1 MHAGD
6 VIHSPLAFRCT
17 AISQY
22 TGTAAYTH
30 DHTGGRGTSFY
41 MECSF
46 SQITREGRV
55 KSSYCLYQSEKK
67 KNVLTALS
75 DTQKCVAHTHF
86 PSSRSHGQVSGVLK
100 SPSCVYRWCIA
111 LICRIQAPQLRPRL
125 QLLPRQVSL
134 LVTPNVGLPWPSV
147 SEGWRSPRHSGWPC
161 KHVVKLGTADAQLS
175 GVGTGIM
182 KEGGGMR
189 RKRAQAWFKD
199 ITESWETSTY
209 QIYTRLSTILHTT
222 VEKR

>member
-1 MHAGD
+1 MWSTVHWPFAALLLANIQAQLHTLMITQVEEARVFIWNAVLVRSQEKAGWK
-6 VIHSPLAFRCT
+6 V
-17 AISQY
+17 
-22 TGTAAYTH
+22 
-30 DHTGGRGTSFY
+30 HTVFTNQR
-41 MECSF
+41 
-46 SQITREGRV
+46 
-55 KSSYCLYQSEKK
+55 KK
-67 KNVLTALS
+67 KNVRTALS
-75 DTQKCVAHTHF
+75 DTQKCVAQTHF